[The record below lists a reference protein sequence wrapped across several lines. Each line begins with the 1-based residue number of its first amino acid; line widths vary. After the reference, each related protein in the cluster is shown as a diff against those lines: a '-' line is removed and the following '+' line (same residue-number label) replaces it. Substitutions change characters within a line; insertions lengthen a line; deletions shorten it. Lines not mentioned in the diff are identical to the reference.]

1 MDALFHDEPVE
12 IVERRAA
19 GLLALA
25 GEEALNDAAEDE
37 ELWQLLL
44 EKELE
49 YSKNPAVLDCG
60 LNLMYVL
67 RREDHRVLTS
77 GGPEVPKW
85 P

>member
-1 MDALFHDEPVE
+1 MMRAQEVEALFNDKPVE

-19 GLLALA
+19 GLLGLA

-60 LNLMYVL
+60 TNLIYVL
-67 RREDHRVLTS
+67 RRRDHGVFSS
-77 GGPEVPKW
+77 GG
-85 P
+85 